1 MTTPTNITNL
11 NRRKCL
17 RVGQAMID
25 GPSALFPP
33 PSIDDYGWLE
43 AEFYLSIKWPGSHQY
58 ESLQVFCDDS
68 MNRDENFL
76 PPMMRRCVWHREADL
91 SKPGPWPTATVEIGY
106 IRDHA
111 RMDALLRQIQGKL
124 VCLPFASL
132 GLSLQ
137 RDSAKVEEDRSE
149 PACRIRARN
158 GVQSIDYWS
167 VQVPAATLGFS
178 YRQLHAELLAEF
190 DPISPE
196 GWREHYDH
204 DLRAEPQSGW
214 KCEPGFRPADTSL
227 P

>member
-1 MTTPTNITNL
+1 MTTPTNVTNL

-25 GPSALFPP
+25 GPSALFQP

-76 PPMMRRCVWHREADL
+76 PPMMRRCVWHRQADL

-124 VCLPFASL
+124 ACLPFASL

-137 RDSAKVEEDRSE
+137 RDSAKVEEDYSE

-204 DLRAEPQSGW
+204 DLRTEPQSGW
-214 KCEPGFRPADTSL
+214 KCEPGFRPADT
-227 P
+227 PQP